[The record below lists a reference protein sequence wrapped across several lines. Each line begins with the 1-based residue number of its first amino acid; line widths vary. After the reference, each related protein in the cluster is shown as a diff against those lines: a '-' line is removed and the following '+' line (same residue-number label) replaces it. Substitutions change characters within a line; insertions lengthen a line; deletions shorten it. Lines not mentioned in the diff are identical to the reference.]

1 MTDTEFARAFERG
14 AVPNADFH
22 HADHLRLAWVYLE
35 EASSLDEAIAKM
47 ATALRRF
54 ATNAGKPEKYSDA
67 VTEFFMRELAAARAA
82 KPGAALCDVLQA
94 FPRLLNKDAPTT
106 GQRQD

>member
-1 MTDTEFARAFERG
+1 MTDVEFARAFERG

-22 HADHLRLAWVYLE
+22 HVDHLRVAWVYLD
-35 EASSLDEAIAKM
+35 EASSLDEAIARM
-47 ATALRRF
+47 AAALRRF

-82 KPGAALCDVLQA
+82 RPGAALRDVLQA
-94 FPRLLNKDAPTT
+94 FPRLLQKDAPTIT
-106 GQRQD
+106 SD

>member
-1 MTDTEFARAFERG
+1 VTDVEFARAFERG

-22 HADHLRLAWVYLE
+22 HVDHLRVAWVYLD
-35 EASSLDEAIAKM
+35 EASSLDEAIARM
-47 ATALRRF
+47 AAALRRF

-82 KPGAALCDVLQA
+82 CPGAALRDVLQA
-94 FPRLLNKDAPTT
+94 FPRLLQKDAPTIT
-106 GQRQD
+106 SD